1 MKFSL
6 ERPISERSLTR
17 VVICYLVLAPVS
29 FGLYLGGI
37 PGNGGNSFTKM
48 LFAVLWLLPPSLL
61 VCSIAAVVFHWL
73 KWRQATWV
81 NVLIPP
87 MLIGI
92 SIAMILLGLVS
103 PLDGA

>member
-1 MKFSL
+1 MKFSI

-17 VVICYLVLAPVS
+17 VVIFYLVLTPLS

-37 PGNGGNSFTKM
+37 PGNGGNSFVRM

-81 NVLIPP
+81 SVLIPA
-87 MLIGI
+87 MLVGI
-92 SIAMILLGLVS
+92 AIAMTLLGS
-103 PLDGA
+103 FSRLDGA